1 MPKETSSAEK
11 AARTAERKRLRNKS
25 TRSTIKTRLT
35 RVDKLIDGSDIEATR
50 QAALTAISTLDRA
63 TNKGIIH
70 RNTAARRKSRL
81 MRKVNKAA
89 TIQTKPT
96 GPKKTRARKTTTK
109 NRETVE

>member
-25 TRSTIKTRLT
+25 TRSTIKTELT
-35 RVDKLIDGSDIEATR
+35 RVDKLIDSGDIEATR
-50 QAALTAISTLDRA
+50 QATLAATSTLDKA
-63 TNKGIIH
+63 ANKGAIH

-89 TIQTKPT
+89 TAQTKTT
-96 GPKKTRARKTTTK
+96 GPKKARARKSTTK
-109 NRETVE
+109 ES